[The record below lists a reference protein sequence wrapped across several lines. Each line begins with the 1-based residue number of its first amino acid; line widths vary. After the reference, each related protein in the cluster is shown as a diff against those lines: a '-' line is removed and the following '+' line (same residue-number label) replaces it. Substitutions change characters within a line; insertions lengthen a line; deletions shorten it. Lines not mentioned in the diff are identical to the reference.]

1 MLFFFKRIGYIS
13 IISVKNILDINSFN
27 RVGANIRKAGFLIV
41 LFYLLVALIMKF
53 LEINNYFGYSFSMLS
68 KDIFAPPSLN
78 HFCGTDRL
86 GRDVCLR
93 TLQGSSLAVEVVFLA
108 ILFSLSLGLPL
119 GLLSGYFG
127 GFFDKCLSLIM
138 DTIFSIPVI
147 LLSVVVAFVL
157 GKGILNAALA
167 LCIVYSPQYF
177 RLIRNQTIL
186 VKTETYVEAAK
197 VSGADVKKIIFKYI
211 LPYVITPLPI
221 LLTLNAADAVLVLG
235 SLGFLGLGV
244 PADVPE
250 WGSDLNLALSALP
263 TGIWWTAL
271 FPGLAMFFL
280 VLGLSFI
287 GEDLEEIFDSQKS
300 E

>member
-1 MLFFFKRIGYIS
+1 M
-13 IISVKNILDINSFN
+13 NANSSN
-27 RVGANIRKAGFLIV
+27 QVANNIRKTGIVIV
-41 LFYLLVALIMKF
+41 LLYLLVVLILKF
-53 LEINNYFGYSFSMLS
+53 LEVNNFFGYSLSAFSS
-68 KDIFAPPSLN
+68 EIFAPPSLN

-93 TLQGSSLAVEVVFLA
+93 TLQGSSIAIEVVFLSIIFA
-108 ILFSLSLGLPL
+108 LSLGLPL

-127 GFFDKCLSLIM
+127 GIFDKCLSLIM
-138 DTIFSIPVI
+138 DTVFSIPVI

-157 GKGILNAALA
+157 GKGIVNASFA
-167 LCIVYSPQYF
+167 LCIVYSPQYY
-177 RLIRNQTIL
+177 RLIRNQTLLI
-186 VKTETYVEAAK
+186 KSESYVEAAR
-197 VSGADVKKIIFKYI
+197 VSGANVKTIILKYI
-211 LPYVITPLPI
+211 LPNVITPLPI
-221 LLTLNAADAVLVLG
+221 LVTLNAADAVLVLG

-250 WGSDLNLALSALP
+250 WGSDLNLALAALP

-287 GEDLEEIFDSQKS
+287 GEEIENIFDR
-300 E
+300 

>member
-1 MLFFFKRIGYIS
+1 M
-13 IISVKNILDINSFN
+13 DINSSN
-27 RVGANIRKAGFLIV
+27 RVGENIRKAGFLIV
-41 LFYLLVALIMKF
+41 LFYLLVAVIMKF

-68 KDIFAPPSLN
+68 NDIFSPPSIK

-93 TLQGSSLAVEVVFLA
+93 TLQGSSLAIEVVFLS
-108 ILFSLSLGLPL
+108 ILFSLTLGLPL

-186 VKTETYVEAAK
+186 VKTETYVEAAQ

-211 LPYVITPLPI
+211 LPNVITPLPI

-250 WGSDLNLALSALP
+250 WGSDLNLALAALP
-263 TGIWWTAL
+263 IGIW
-271 FPGLAMFFL
+271 
-280 VLGLSFI
+280 LSLI
-287 GEDLEEIFDSQKS
+287 HIS
-300 E
+300 EPTIR

>member
-1 MLFFFKRIGYIS
+1 MNLTKKIRLTGFFIVILYIS
-13 IISVKNILDINSFN
+13 VAIIMNILELNDIALNS
-27 RVGANIRKAGFLIV
+27 
-41 LFYLLVALIMKF
+41 
-53 LEINNYFGYSFSMLS
+53 EISLNN
-68 KDIFAPPSLN
+68 DIYASPSLN

-93 TLQGSSLAVEVVFLA
+93 TLQGSSLAIEVVFLA
-108 ILFSLSLGLPL
+108 IIFSLSLGLPL

-186 VKTETYVEAAK
+186 VKSETYVEAAQ
-197 VSGADVKKIIFKYI
+197 VAGADVKKIIFKYI
-211 LPYVITPLPI
+211 LPNVITPLPI

-250 WGSDLNLALSALP
+250 WGSDLNLALAALP

-287 GEDLEEIFDSQKS
+287 GEDLEEIFDSQNS

>member
-1 MLFFFKRIGYIS
+1 MNF
-13 IISVKNILDINSFN
+13 NSSN
-27 RVGANIRKAGFLIV
+27 RVGQNIRKTGYVIV
-41 LFYLLVALIMKF
+41 LFYLLVIVFIKF
-53 LEINNYFGYSFSMLS
+53 LEFNNFFGFILS
-68 KDIFAPPSLN
+68 STSSDIFAPPSLE

-93 TLQGSSLAVEVVFLA
+93 TLQGSSIAIEVVFLSIFFA
-108 ILFSLSLGLPL
+108 LSLGLPL
-119 GLLSGYFG
+119 GLLSGYWG
-127 GFFDKCLSLIM
+127 GLFDKFFSLIM

-147 LLSVVVAFVL
+147 LLSIVIAFVL
-157 GKGILNAALA
+157 GKGIINAAVA

-177 RLIRNQTIL
+177 RLIRNQTML
-186 VKTETYVEAAK
+186 VKSEAYVEAAK
-197 VSGADVKKIIFKYI
+197 VSGAGVFTIIFKYI
-211 LPYVITPLPI
+211 LPNVITSLPVV
-221 LLTLNAADAVLVLG
+221 LTLNAADAVLVLG

-250 WGSDLNLALSALP
+250 WGSDLNLALAALP

-287 GEDLEEIFDSQKS
+287 GEELESIFDR
-300 E
+300 

>member
-1 MLFFFKRIGYIS
+1 MKLLETNNFFG
-13 IISVKNILDINSFN
+13 NS
-27 RVGANIRKAGFLIV
+27 LS
-41 LFYLLVALIMKF
+41 
-53 LEINNYFGYSFSMLS
+53 SFSN
-68 KDIFAPPSLN
+68 DIFDPPSIKHL
-78 HFCGTDRL
+78 CGTDRL

-93 TLQGSSLAVEVVFLA
+93 TLQGSSIAIEVTFLA
-108 ILFSLSLGLPL
+108 IFFALSLGLPL
-119 GLLSGYFG
+119 GLLSGYYG
-127 GFFDKCLSLIM
+127 GIFDKCLSIIM

-157 GKGILNAALA
+157 GKGIINASLA

-186 VKTETYVEAAK
+186 TKSETYVEAAK
-197 VSGADVKKIIFKYI
+197 VSGADLKTLIFKYI
-211 LPYVITPLPI
+211 LPNVITPLPI
-221 LLTLNAADAVLVLG
+221 VLTLNAADAVLVLG

-250 WGSDLNLALSALP
+250 WGGDLNLALAALP

-280 VLGLSFI
+280 VLGLSFM
-287 GEDLEEIFDSQKS
+287 GEELENIFEK
-300 E
+300 

>member
-1 MLFFFKRIGYIS
+1 M
-13 IISVKNILDINSFN
+13 DINSSN
-27 RVGANIRKAGFLIV
+27 RVGKNIRKTGFLIV
-41 LFYLLVALIMKF
+41 FFYLFVVIIMKF
-53 LEINNYFGYSFSMLS
+53 LEVNNFFGYSFSTLS
-68 KDIFAPPSLN
+68 SDIFAPPSLK
-78 HFCGTDRL
+78 HLCGTDRL
-86 GRDVCLR
+86 GRDVCFR
-93 TLQGSSLAVEVVFLA
+93 TLQGSSLAIEVVFFA
-108 ILFSLSLGLPL
+108 ISFALSLGLPL
-119 GLLSGYFG
+119 GLLSGYLG
-127 GFFDKCLSLIM
+127 GVFDKCLSLIM

-157 GKGILNAALA
+157 GKGIINAALA

-186 VKTETYVEAAK
+186 VKSETYIEAARI
-197 VSGADVKKIIFKYI
+197 SGANLTTIIFKYI
-211 LPYVITPLPI
+211 LPNVITPLPI
-221 LLTLNAADAVLVLG
+221 VMTLNAADAVLVLG

-250 WGSDLNLALSALP
+250 WGSDLNLALAALP

-287 GEDLEEIFDSQKS
+287 GEELESIFEK
-300 E
+300 

>member
-1 MLFFFKRIGYIS
+1 MNLTKKIRLTGLLIVFIYILIV
-13 IISVKNILDINSFN
+13 IIMNVLDINNNFVNSGISLNNDIYAAPSF
-27 RVGANIRKAGFLIV
+27 
-41 LFYLLVALIMKF
+41 
-53 LEINNYFGYSFSMLS
+53 
-68 KDIFAPPSLN
+68 N

-93 TLQGSSLAVEVVFLA
+93 TLQGSTVALQVVFLA
-108 ILFSLSLGLPL
+108 MFFSVGLGLPL
-119 GLLSGYFG
+119 GLLSGYLG
-127 GFFDKCLSLIM
+127 GVIDKFLSLLM

-147 LLSVVVAFVL
+147 LLSVVMAFVL
-157 GKGILNAALA
+157 GRGIFNAAIA

-186 VKTETYVEAAK
+186 IKGETYVESASI
-197 VSGADVKKIIFKYI
+197 SGAGILRIVFKYI
-211 LPYVITPLPI
+211 LPNVITPLPVI
-221 LLTLNAADAVLVLG
+221 LTLNAADAVLVLG

-250 WGSDLNLALSALP
+250 WGSDLNLAMSALP

-280 VLGLSFI
+280 VLGLSFL
-287 GEDLEEIFDSQKS
+287 GEGLEESLNK
-300 E
+300 

>member
-1 MLFFFKRIGYIS
+1 
-13 IISVKNILDINSFN
+13 LDINSIN

-41 LFYLLVALIMKF
+41 LFYLLVVLIMKF
-53 LEINNYFGYSFSMLS
+53 LEVNNFFGYSFSMLS
-68 KDIFAPPSLN
+68 NEIFAPPSLN

-93 TLQGSSLAVEVVFLA
+93 TLQGSSLAIEVVFLA

-167 LCIVYSPQYF
+167 LCIVYAPQYF

-186 VKTETYVEAAK
+186 VKSETYVEAAQ
-197 VSGADVKKIIFKYI
+197 VAGADVKKIIFKYI
-211 LPYVITPLPI
+211 LPNVITTLPI

-250 WGSDLNLALSALP
+250 WGSDLNLALAALP

-287 GEDLEEIFDSQKS
+287 GDDLEEIFDSQNS